1 MITDKHNPWELLRE
15 VQADR
20 NHTTQCE
27 REGDDGECVRC
38 DIDAALA
45 RHDAAKAEAESAGIE
60 WGEPVAKGFGVM
72 RQNADY
78 SENVFLSAETEWFG
92 EDGWLWRVEYVG
104 EAPTEAEAKAAAI
117 EYAGRLP

>member
-1 MITDKHNPWELLRE
+1 MTTDKNDPWELLRE

-45 RHDAAKAEAESAGIE
+45 RHDAMKSEDHNVKWEERATNRY
-60 WGEPVAKGFGVM
+60 GV
-72 RQNADY
+72 RPHDADY
-78 SENVFLSAETEWFG
+78 SDDIFLTVEPHWLAQ
-92 EDGWLWRVEYVG
+92 DRWLWRVEYVG
-104 EAPTEAEAKAAAI
+104 EAKNEAEAKAAAI